1 MADDPE
7 PVTPKTQ
14 SKSRGAVYLI
24 SGRILSLFVQL
35 FGVAFCLG
43 ELGKDAW
50 GACMYAA
57 AIGTYAVLAD
67 VGFGDGGW
75 IYLSRGQ
82 IEGKEVSREQ
92 LWRTHITLMTAHAI
106 VGALVIAGLG
116 FVLHFDK
123 YSGDPKPIFLM
134 AGSSFAL
141 LMIQMAYGQLLSVL
155 KRFSAAAYLNMFAS
169 VAGNIFAVVLI
180 KNYHQPVFYFAGMC
194 LGSGLGIIQIA
205 IWIRA
210 KNLIAR
216 PEKPFEWSIAKD
228 FVKLGVKNYPSRVL
242 GLMSTNG
249 DSVMLKEGIG
259 EAATGQYSNCRRI
272 PDGLGDINGQLRQAI
287 QADLAA
293 AHVHSPAKFA
303 EATDRYSRIMLGLS
317 MAFLLVP
324 CSCGAAFLAVWLGN
338 NAYANGAL
346 VVGLMG
352 LYRSI
357 ELCYGTYGAA
367 MTLSMKPQYLV
378 WPVMWNGVC
387 TVLFTIPMARAF
399 GIEGIAYMNVS
410 IHLLQMAPLV
420 YLMSK
425 KIAPGLSFSRHLT
438 GILSILGCGVVVSL
452 LCYWIVHRSFFL
464 AHPFVGLFVIPFGSA
479 LVLALIF
486 GMRLAPLPD
495 PVVRRMAGVFP
506 RLAAHFR

>member
-1 MADDPE
+1 
-7 PVTPKTQ
+7 
-14 SKSRGAVYLI
+14 
-24 SGRILSLFVQL
+24 
-35 FGVAFCLG
+35 
-43 ELGKDAW
+43 
-50 GACMYAA
+50 MYAA

-82 IEGKEVSREQ
+82 IEGKDVSRES
-92 LWRTHITLMTAHAI
+92 LWRTHITLIAMHA
-106 VGALVIAGLG
+106 VLGALLIAGMG

-123 YSGDPKPIFLM
+123 YKGDPKPIFLM
-134 AGSSFAL
+134 SGASFAL
-141 LMIQMAYGQLLSVL
+141 LMVQMAYGQLLSVL

-169 VAGNIFAVVLI
+169 IAGNAVAVVLVHQY
-180 KNYHQPVFYFAGMC
+180 KQPVYYFAGMC
-194 LGSGLGIIQIA
+194 IGSALGIAQIA
-205 IWIRA
+205 FWLRR
-210 KNLIAR
+210 NRLIQR
-216 PEKPFEWSIAKD
+216 PEGPFDWSIAKE
-228 FVKLGVKNYPSRVL
+228 FVRLGSKNYPSRVL

-249 DSVMLKEGIG
+249 DTVMLKEGLNETASG
-259 EAATGQYSNCRRI
+259 HYSNCRRI

-303 EATDRYSRIMLGLS
+303 DATDRYSRIMLGLS

-324 CSCGAAFLAVWLGN
+324 CACGASFLAVWLGPK
-338 NAYANGAL
+338 AYVNGAL

-387 TVLFTIPMARAF
+387 TVVFTVPMVRKF

-420 YLMSK
+420 WLMSK
-425 KIAPGLSFSRHLT
+425 KIAPGLSFTRHIA
-438 GILSILGCGVVVSL
+438 GILSILGCGIAVSL
-452 LCYWIVHRSFFL
+452 LCYWLVHRPYFL
-464 AHPFVGLFVIPFGSA
+464 AHPFVGLFLIPFGSA

-486 GMRLAPLPD
+486 GMKLAPLPD
-495 PVVRRMAGVFP
+495 PVVRRLAGVLP
-506 RLAAHFR
+506 RLAAHFQ